1 MTETINKKRI
11 AKNTMLL
18 YGRML
23 FNMVVVFYTS
33 RILLNILG
41 VEDYGVYNVVG
52 GVVALFSFLNGTLG
66 GATSRFITFDLGK
79 GNLEDLSKTFSAA
92 FICHLIIGG
101 IVVILAE
108 SIGLYLLT
116 HKMIIPEES
125 RTAAMWVF
133 HFSVASAFLTMTQV
147 PYNAS
152 IIAHEKMNAFAYI
165 GITDTILKLSVVLI
179 LKYLFDTNR
188 LFLYGLFIFCE
199 TIIITVCYRLYCR
212 KCFDE
217 CKLHFSYDATRTKRL
232 ISYAGWDFIGCF
244 STVAQ
249 GQGLNVLLNM
259 FFGPAVNAARAISVQ
274 VNGAVG
280 QFSNNFMMAVRPQI
294 IKAYANNQIKE
305 MMDLV
310 YPSAKY
316 GFIMALFLVLP
327 LVAETHIILEFWLKN
342 VPDFAVPFCQI
353 LLIVSLINVWRNPF
367 IAALHATGNIKLA
380 NILCGTILVSTLP
393 ISYVAL
399 KMGAGPT
406 SVFEITLVI
415 TGVVLFIDLI
425 NLKRFLPISLVR
437 HFKQVVFPCVSVF
450 AIVALTLFFLQNL
463 MSESFVRLVLITVT
477 SSVELSL
484 ISYAFIVDK
493 ETRKKINQRVRKF
506 FSWKK
511 EQ

>member
-11 AKNTMLL
+11 AKNTVLL

-23 FNMVVVFYTS
+23 FNMAVVFYTS

-165 GITDTILKLSVVLI
+165 GITDTLLKLGVVLT
-179 LKYLFDTNR
+179 LKYIFEDNR
-188 LFLYGLFIFCE
+188 LFLYGFFIFYE
-199 TIIITVCYRLYCR
+199 TFLITLCYRLYCR
-212 KCFDE
+212 KSFVE
-217 CKLHFSYDATRTKRL
+217 CKLRLSYDSVRTKRL
-232 ISYAGWDFIGCF
+232 FAYAGWDFIGGL
-244 STVAQ
+244 TGIAQ

-274 VNGAVG
+274 VNGAVS

-310 YPSAKY
+310 YSSAKY
-316 GFIMALFLVLP
+316 GCIMALFLVLP
-327 LVAETHIILEFWLKN
+327 LMAETHYVLELWLRNVPAYVETFCKIIL
-342 VPDFAVPFCQI
+342 V
-353 LLIVSLINVWRNPF
+353 VSLINVWRNPF
-367 IAALHATGNIKLA
+367 VAALHATGNIKLA
-380 NILCGTILVSTLP
+380 NVLCGTILVLTLP

-399 KMGAGPT
+399 KKGAGPN
-406 SVFEITLVI
+406 SVFWITLVT
-415 TGVVLFIDLI
+415 TGIVLIVDLI

-437 HFKQVVFPCVSVF
+437 HFKQVIMPCILVS
-450 AIVALTLFFLQNL
+450 AIVALTLFFMQNM

-477 SSVELSL
+477 SSIELGL
-484 ISYAFIVDK
+484 ISYVFVVDK
-493 ETRKKINQRVRKF
+493 ETRKKINQRIRKIIHA
-506 FSWKK
+506 
-511 EQ
+511 